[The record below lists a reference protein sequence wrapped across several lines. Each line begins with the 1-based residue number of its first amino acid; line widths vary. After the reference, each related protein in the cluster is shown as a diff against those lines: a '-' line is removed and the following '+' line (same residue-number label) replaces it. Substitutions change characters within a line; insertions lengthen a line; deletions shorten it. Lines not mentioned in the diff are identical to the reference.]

1 MAGYLGTDVSSA
13 QARKRVETSTKQN
26 LILSALELFATQG
39 VDAVSMRTINN
50 AAGTK
55 NASAVHYHFGNK
67 LGIIEAIV
75 AFVRAELDIY
85 RLDALGAL
93 EHRVANGEQPTV
105 REILWAAFTP
115 YARLYRTPGYGAHA
129 VKFFARVLTD
139 KSPELQQVLYRD
151 PQSIANRLD
160 ALLARALP
168 DLPTDTRRVRYI
180 YFWTLM
186 VQGFSSSDQHDRTI
200 FGDLSAPNDEEGSL
214 RFFDYLVGGME
225 GPVTTQSD
233 AQR

>member
-1 MAGYLGTDVSSA
+1 M
-13 QARKRVETSTKQN
+13 ETSTKKN
-26 LILSALELFATQG
+26 LILSALELFALQG

-75 AFVRAELDIY
+75 TFIRTELDTY
-85 RLDALGAL
+85 RLDALCAL
-93 EHRVANGEQPTV
+93 EQRVAAGEQPTV
-105 REILWAAFTP
+105 REILWAAFAP
-115 YARLYRTPGYGAHA
+115 YARLYKTPGYGAHA

-139 KSPELQQVLYRD
+139 KSPELREVLFRD
-151 PQSIANRLD
+151 PQSIAKRLD

-168 DLPTDTRRVRYI
+168 DLPDDTRRMRYI

-186 VQGFSSSDQHDRTI
+186 VQGFSSSDQHDKTV
-200 FGDLSAPNDEEGSL
+200 FGDLTPSSDEEGAL

-225 GPVTTQSD
+225 GPVSAVQSD
-233 AQR
+233 LHK